1 MPARDPYKEKCGFIN
16 GKELMG
22 FYNMGQTSVLLFI
35 AAIIAL
41 AGCLAW
47 KVAEDELQVSL
58 SLSLSLKGYL
68 SLYRWHL
75 FSCGVVH

>member
-47 KVAEDELQVSL
+47 KVAEDELQVCMYVCMFGL
-58 SLSLSLKGYL
+58 EGGG
-68 SLYRWHL
+68 R
-75 FSCGVVH
+75 